1 MSNDKQKTEL
11 ADKEALQFASE
22 AVMVTSEVYEVL
34 KKIRPNLMAAS
45 GALTKIL
52 LDMSI
57 HITDGN
63 IEEAVEL
70 ATAQIHTMARN
81 TAPNTVH

>member
-11 ADKEALQFASE
+11 ADKEALQYASE
-22 AVMVTSEVYEVL
+22 AAMVISEVYEVL
-34 KKIRPNLMAAS
+34 KKIRPNLMVAS

-52 LDMSI
+52 LDIHI

-70 ATAQIHTMARN
+70 ATAQIRTMSRHI
-81 TAPNTVH
+81 TAGVVH